1 MTHPTPTRDPRLDR
15 AIDALRGARFHVR
28 RKGVD
33 MGEVDALLQRCL
45 DELEVARTAP
55 APAAGD
61 EGDAAWQAFWQEG
74 QGAEPAGGR
83 AVVALIE
90 ATKLRARRKG
100 YDEDE
105 VAALLAELTAILTG
119 APDARADA
127 PAATPTIPTPVAA
140 PIPVPEPAA
149 APVAPEATLAPP
161 SAPLASTEVPVV
173 PAPVVPTPSGA
184 ESAAAVPSA
193 VAAPPV
199 GRAVPVLAAED
210 QLVREVLDASLRGAR
225 HAAEVAGVRH
235 ETERLALLRLQADLV
250 EIDERTAQRRE
261 ELRRAAKEQCDDILA
276 AARAEA
282 DRALAAVAA
291 RVEAQLEQLR
301 SDAVAELDRILAEE
315 EVAAAEIAAA
325 AAHPEGAAASSRPQR
340 ALDRELRRE
349 LDELP
354 RRPRA
359 TSVNGSAWDRSSVER
374 HGPPAGSLSPHER
387 TATEGGATEAEEY

>member
-1 MTHPTPTRDPRLDR
+1 MTHPTITSDTRLDR

-33 MGEVDALLQRCL
+33 MAEVDALLQRCL
-45 DELEVARTAP
+45 DQLEAARTAP
-55 APAAGD
+55 AAVGD
-61 EGDAAWQAFWQEG
+61 EGDAAWQAFWHEG

-90 ATKLRARRKG
+90 ASKLRARRKG

-119 APDARADA
+119 APDAGIAE
-127 PAATPTIPTPVAA
+127 PAAVPTIPAA
-140 PIPVPEPAA
+140 VA
-149 APVAPEATLAPP
+149 APVATPGGAP
-161 SAPLASTEVPVV
+161 A
-173 PAPVVPTPSGA
+173 APVVPTPTLPAPTAPRVPTEVPVSPEPVVPAPSPA
-184 ESAAAVPSA
+184 EPVAV
-193 VAAPPV
+193 APPV
-199 GRAVPVLAAED
+199 PFPPEVAVAVPARAAED
-210 QLVREVLDASLRGAR
+210 LLVREVLDASLRGAR

-250 EIDERTAQRRE
+250 EIDERTEQRRD
-261 ELRRAAKEQCDDILA
+261 ELRRAAQEQCDDILV

-291 RVEAQLEQLR
+291 RVGAQLEQLR
-301 SDAVAELDRILAEE
+301 ADAAAELDRILAEE

-325 AAHPEGAAASSRPQR
+325 ASHPDGAAASSRPHR

-354 RRPRA
+354 RRPLA
-359 TSVNGSAWDRSSVER
+359 TSPNGVAWNRTSVER
-374 HGPPAGSLSPHER
+374 HGPPAGSLSTHER
-387 TATEGGATEAEEY
+387 VATDGVAPAS